1 MSAPRTYMAASVP
14 RFIRTAR
21 LSHLPLNT
29 IIGYWFTKAAD
40 NSHYVFDVI
49 MLPALE
55 FLRTKSYL
63 AVPDTASP
71 SLQAGKFAPPYIP
84 KDVKE
89 VTVPSDEA
97 DPESFARAHFIKEFG
112 EKIIVATSKPR

>member
-49 MLPALE
+49 MLPG
-55 FLRTKSYL
+55 RGNVYGSHT
-63 AVPDTASP
+63 DP
-71 SLQAGKFAPPYIP
+71 SLVAP
-84 KDVKE
+84 
-89 VTVPSDEA
+89 A
-97 DPESFARAHFIKEFG
+97 A
-112 EKIIVATSKPR
+112 